1 MTPLQ
6 RRSEMPFLD
15 WMTCFRGGGE
25 REGGLP
31 VCAVPSDTT
40 GLPSVGGMR
49 RTLPLRG
56 ARASSPISVSSA
68 PLLMFIFH
76 CKYFPQ
82 IQTVRGKLSCQQDSL
97 VG

>member
-6 RRSEMPFLD
+6 RRSEKPFLD

-25 REGGLP
+25 GEGGLP
-31 VCAVPSDTT
+31 VCAVPSDII
-40 GLPSVGGMR
+40 GFPSVDGMR

-68 PLLMFIFH
+68 PLFRLSFIISTFL
-76 CKYFPQ
+76 KY
-82 IQTVRGKLSCQQDSL
+82 RL
-97 VG
+97 